1 MVMEE
6 LIPKILL
13 VEDEQRVA
21 NVVKRGLEE
30 YSFIVDVAYDGLIGR
45 SMAKESKYDLIIL
58 DVNLPIVN
66 GYELCREIRSMNSEV
81 PILMLTAMGASD
93 NKLEGFEAGADD
105 YILKPFDFKELIARI
120 RVFLKRSTLPKEVPT
135 EKKLVVADLE
145 MFLDSKTVKRDGQ
158 KIELTSK
165 EYQLLE
171 YFIRNK
177 GVVISRAEIA
187 EKIWEITFNTGTN
200 IIDVY
205 INYLR
210 KKIDKDFDRKLIHT
224 RVGLGYYLSDEE
236 E

>member
-1 MVMEE
+1 MEE

-30 YSFIVDVAYDGLIGR
+30 YSFIVEVAYDGLIGR

-66 GYELCREIRSMNSEV
+66 GYELCREIRTMNSEV

-120 RVFLKRSTLPKEVPT
+120 RVFLKRSTLPKEIPS

-145 MFLDSKTVKRDGQ
+145 MFLDSKTVKLYGQ
-158 KIELTSK
+158 KIL
-165 EYQLLE
+165 
-171 YFIRNK
+171 
-177 GVVISRAEIA
+177 
-187 EKIWEITFNTGTN
+187 ITT
-200 IIDVY
+200 
-205 INYLR
+205 
-210 KKIDKDFDRKLIHT
+210 K
-224 RVGLGYYLSDEE
+224 
-236 E
+236 

>member
-1 MVMEE
+1 MEE